1 MHIDLICSKKYNC
14 IIYISEET
22 LMKVIKNYVTI
33 LCSAAFCFSL
43 ALTGCKGKNKNGIP
57 DGYYEV
63 LFDTKG
69 GTAIEHQVVKDGAK
83 ATKPADPTNPGQI
96 FTGWYWDFEAATPF
110 DFDTPI
116 TSTTT
121 IYAGWELDR
130 DSFYGGQ
137 GTADNPGG
145 GGGGG
150 SVTYTVTSL
159 PDWIGNDGC
168 VIFAWTWSS
177 TDTGS
182 WHKMTISTTTGT
194 FKVNSQLTGFNMAR
208 CKAGTTTPSWTATG
222 DSQGRVYNKT
232 GDVTCSS
239 GVYSYASPS
248 WVEYNP

>member
-1 MHIDLICSKKYNC
+1 
-14 IIYISEET
+14 
-22 LMKVIKNYVTI
+22 MKVIKNYVTI

-69 GTAIEHQVVKDGAK
+69 GTAIEHQVIKDGAK

-145 GGGGG
+145 EVTPSGGKIYVDLGSIASHWATKAAMVPEIPARQGYWAYFFDGGGTVGKDWPG
-150 SVTYTVTSL
+150 SKLTNVS
-159 PDWIGNDGC
+159 GNVYYVNKPSAATK
-168 VIFAWTWSS
+168 VIFNVNGWNGDCQTVDLTIPTDGKNLFTITTSYTSETSQNGTWS
-177 TDTGS
+177 T
-182 WHKMTISTTTGT
+182 
-194 FKVNSQLTGFNMAR
+194 
-208 CKAGTTTPSWTATG
+208 KA
-222 DSQGRVYNKT
+222 
-232 GDVTCSS
+232 
-239 GVYSYASPS
+239 
-248 WVEYNP
+248 

>member
-1 MHIDLICSKKYNC
+1 
-14 IIYISEET
+14 
-22 LMKVIKNYVTI
+22 MKVIKNYVTI

-145 GGGGG
+145 EVTPTGGKIYIDFGASASYWVAKYNEHPATNNGYYAYFFNGGGAVGKAWPG
-150 SVTYTVTSL
+150 SSL
-159 PDWIGNDGC
+159 TNVSGNVYYVNKPSSATK
-168 VIFAWTWSS
+168 VIFNVNSWNGDCQTVDLDLPTDGKNLFTITTSYTNGTNQNGTWS
-177 TDTGS
+177 T
-182 WHKMTISTTTGT
+182 
-194 FKVNSQLTGFNMAR
+194 
-208 CKAGTTTPSWTATG
+208 KA
-222 DSQGRVYNKT
+222 
-232 GDVTCSS
+232 
-239 GVYSYASPS
+239 
-248 WVEYNP
+248 